1 MFSRPSECCFQ
12 PILTPWCTSSQ
23 KQVTHLLLL
32 HTQTPADSWQM
43 HPWPVSISRTQSSH
57 LNNLSTVTAHTYEDK
72 CIHTLARSTQR
83 TTPHHTYQSHRVASI
98 TDKCGTGI
106 DRVMKDPSC
115 CDLWD
120 YYLFDQPDGQSE
132 RLSILKRRKNATT
145 GIFKKHLALQ
155 RSISKEKSPISNIS
169 NMLVWYSMNER
180 GISLLIIHVCV
191 YVWKC
196 ARAVLSGCFLCMWA
210 VWLST
215 KINFLWEAP
224 ATGQNHSIAPLFSCV

>member
-23 KQVTHLLLL
+23 KQVTHLLCLL
-32 HTQTPADSWQM
+32 LRTQTPADSWQM

-132 RLSILKRRKNATT
+132 RGSV
-145 GIFKKHLALQ
+145 FW
-155 RSISKEKSPISNIS
+155 KEKKMPQQGFFKNT
-169 NMLVWYSMNER
+169 LHFRER
-180 GISLLIIHVCV
+180 FQ
-191 YVWKC
+191 K
-196 ARAVLSGCFLCMWA
+196 R
-210 VWLST
+210 
-215 KINFLWEAP
+215 K
-224 ATGQNHSIAPLFSCV
+224 APLVTFLICLYDVVLMKEEFPC